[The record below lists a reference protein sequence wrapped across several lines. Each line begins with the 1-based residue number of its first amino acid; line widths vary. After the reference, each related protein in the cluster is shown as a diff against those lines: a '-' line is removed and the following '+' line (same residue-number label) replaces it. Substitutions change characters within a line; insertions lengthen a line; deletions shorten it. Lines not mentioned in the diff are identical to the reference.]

1 MNLKN
6 EFLTRLTLLS
16 NTLVKEELDIEPA
29 KARVVEYLQEKAV
42 FVEDGKRSIKS
53 ATLPKHPLGKCIA
66 SASLLAFV
74 ITSKL

>member
-42 FVEDGKRSIKS
+42 FVEGDKRSIKS
-53 ATLPKHPLGKCIA
+53 ATLPKQVYCQCQPAGVRDHI
-66 SASLLAFV
+66 
-74 ITSKL
+74 